1 MGKAV
6 REDCELERLLQM
18 RGSLKATQSRQGP
31 PTYRQ
36 THDAVVAV
44 IAVIILLL
52 SIISISIVSW
62 DDMIELGMVEW
73 C

>member
-1 MGKAV
+1 MEKAV